1 MSLFP
6 ETAVLS
12 PSPSPLIFLSAG
24 EVSGDIYASQLAQA
38 LLAQSPDLRLI
49 GIGGPRMQ
57 AAGVQLLAH
66 PLSRSAVG
74 LSENLPGLPWFW
86 QLFLRLRA
94 WLRQVRPQALVLVDF
109 QGLNLKLAEVA
120 RSLGIPV
127 IYYIA
132 PQDWLWGLPR
142 SADRLVA
149 LTDLIL
155 AVFEPEY
162 HYYLRRGARVEQVG
176 HPLLDLLP
184 ARQSVGEARL
194 ALGLNP
200 MQRVICLMPGSR
212 QLELERLWP
221 VLIELAHVFAAEGV
235 HCLCPLADAFL
246 KLPSGP
252 RLPPGL
258 QFLPAEQRYAA
269 MQAADLVI
277 GASGNMVLE
286 AALLQVPVI
295 ALYRVSGL
303 TYAVA
308 ARLLKVKHITLPN
321 ILLGQG
327 IVPEFV
333 QTLETGPILTS
344 ARDLLAHPEGQLAQ
358 LTPLR
363 GLLAPNGAADRAAGL
378 ILAEIAARASDPVLG
393 GVLD

>member
-1 MSLFP
+1 MPLFP
-6 ETAVLS
+6 ESTSLS
-12 PSPSPLIFLSAG
+12 PAPLIFLSAG

-38 LLAQSPDLRLI
+38 LLAQAPHLRLI
-49 GIGGPRMQ
+49 GVGGPRMQ
-57 AAGVQLLAH
+57 AAGVRLLAN

-74 LSENLPGLPWFW
+74 LSENLPGVPWFW

-94 WLRQVRPQALVLVDF
+94 WLRQMRPQAVVLVDF
-109 QGLNLKLAEVA
+109 QGLNLKLAEAA

-132 PQDWLWGLPR
+132 PQDWLWGLPQ

-162 HYYLRRGARVEQVG
+162 RYYLERGARVEWVG

-184 ARQSVGEARL
+184 APEVPAQARL
-194 ALGLNP
+194 ALGLSP
-200 MQRVICLMPGSR
+200 QQGVICLMPGSR
-212 QLELERLWP
+212 QAEVDRLWP
-221 VLIELAHVFAAEGV
+221 VLCDLAQVFQAEGL
-235 HCLCPLADAFL
+235 HCLCPLADSFL
-246 KLPSGP
+246 KLPP
-252 RLPPGL
+252 LPPGL
-258 QFLPAEQRYAA
+258 QLLPAEQRYTA

-286 AALLQVPVI
+286 ATLLQVPVI
-295 ALYRVSGL
+295 ALYRVSAL

-308 ARLLKVKHITLPN
+308 SRLLKVKHITLPN
-321 ILLGQG
+321 ILLGQR

-333 QTLETGPILTS
+333 QTLDTGAILKG
-344 ARDLLAHPEGQLAQ
+344 ARQLLADPQRQFAQ
-358 LTPLR
+358 LEPLR
-363 GLLAPNGAADRAAGL
+363 GLLAPAGEDLGTVSAGAADRVAGL
-378 ILAEIAARASDPVLG
+378 ILAEIQP
-393 GVLD
+393 

>member
-6 ETAVLS
+6 ETAALS
-12 PSPSPLIFLSAG
+12 TSPSPLIFLSAG

-38 LLAQSPDLRLI
+38 LLTQAPGSRLI
-49 GIGGPRMQ
+49 GIGGPRML
-57 AAGVQLLAH
+57 AAGVQLLAD

-94 WLRQVRPQALVLVDF
+94 WLRTMRPQAVVLVDF

-132 PQDWLWGLPR
+132 PQDWLWGLPQ

-162 HYYLRRGARVEQVG
+162 RYYLRRGARVEQVG

-184 ARQSVGEARL
+184 ARQTPAQARL

-200 MQRVICLMPGSR
+200 EQRVICLMPGSR
-212 QLELERLWP
+212 QLEVERLWP
-221 VLIELAHVFAAEGV
+221 VLTELALRFQAEGAL
-235 HCLCPLADAFL
+235 CLCPLAEAFL
-246 KLPSGP
+246 QLPA
-252 RLPPGL
+252 LPPGL
-258 QFLPAEQRYAA
+258 QLLPADKRYAA

-308 ARLLKVKHITLPN
+308 SRLLKVKHITLPN

-333 QTLETGPILTS
+333 QNLALGPIFKAS
-344 ARDLLAHPEGQLAQ
+344 RDLLARPDSQLAQ
-358 LTPLR
+358 LQPLR
-363 GLLAPNGAADRAAGL
+363 GLLAPSGAAERAAGL
-378 ILAEIAARASDPVLG
+378 ILAETVARAEGLHTAEPD
-393 GVLD
+393 

>member
-6 ETAVLS
+6 ETAALS
-12 PSPSPLIFLSAG
+12 TSPSPLIFLSAG

-38 LLAQSPDLRLI
+38 LLAQTPGCRLI
-49 GIGGPRMQ
+49 GIGGPRML
-57 AAGVQLLAH
+57 AAGVQLLAD

-86 QLFLRLRA
+86 QLFLRLRT
-94 WLRQVRPQALVLVDF
+94 WLRTMRPQAVVLVDF

-132 PQDWLWGLPR
+132 PQDWLWGLPQ

-162 HYYLRRGARVEQVG
+162 RYYLRRGARVEQVG

-184 ARQSVGEARL
+184 ARQTPAQARL

-200 MQRVICLMPGSR
+200 EQRVICLMPGSR
-212 QLELERLWP
+212 QLEVERLWP
-221 VLIELAHVFAAEGV
+221 VLTELALRFQAEGAL
-235 HCLCPLADAFL
+235 CLCPLAEAFL
-246 KLPSGP
+246 QLPA
-252 RLPPGL
+252 LPPGL
-258 QFLPAEQRYAA
+258 QLLPADKRYAA

-308 ARLLKVKHITLPN
+308 SRLLKVKHITLPN

-333 QTLETGPILTS
+333 QNLALDPLLKAS
-344 ARDLLAHPEGQLAQ
+344 HALLARPEIQLAQ
-358 LTPLR
+358 LQPLC
-363 GLLAPNGAADRAAGL
+363 GLLAPSGAAERAAGL
-378 ILAEIAARASDPVLG
+378 ILAETVARAEGLHTAEPD
-393 GVLD
+393 

>member
-6 ETAVLS
+6 ETAAIS

-38 LLAQSPDLRLI
+38 LLAQAPGSRLI
-49 GIGGPRMQ
+49 GIGGPRML
-57 AAGVQLLAH
+57 AARVQLLAD

-74 LSENLPGLPWFW
+74 LSENVSGLPWFW

-94 WLRQVRPQALVLVDF
+94 WLRTMRPQAVVLVDF

-132 PQDWLWGLPR
+132 PQDWLWGLPQ

-162 HYYLRRGARVEQVG
+162 RYYLKRGARVEQVG

-184 ARQSVGEARL
+184 ARQTPAQARL

-200 MQRVICLMPGSR
+200 QQRVICLMPGSR
-212 QLELERLWP
+212 QLEVQRLWP
-221 VLIELAHVFAAEGV
+221 VLTELAAVFQAEGAL
-235 HCLCPLADAFL
+235 CLCPLADAFL
-246 KLPSGP
+246 QLPA
-252 RLPPGL
+252 LPPGL
-258 QFLPAEQRYAA
+258 QLLPADKRYAA

-308 ARLLKVKHITLPN
+308 SRLLKVKYITLPN

-333 QTLETGPILTS
+333 QNLALAPLLNA
-344 ARDLLAHPEGQLAQ
+344 ARDLLARPESQLAQ
-358 LTPLR
+358 LQPLR
-363 GLLAPNGAADRAAGL
+363 GFLAPSGAAERAAGL
-378 ILAEIAARASDPVLG
+378 ILKEIQPHP
-393 GVLD
+393 